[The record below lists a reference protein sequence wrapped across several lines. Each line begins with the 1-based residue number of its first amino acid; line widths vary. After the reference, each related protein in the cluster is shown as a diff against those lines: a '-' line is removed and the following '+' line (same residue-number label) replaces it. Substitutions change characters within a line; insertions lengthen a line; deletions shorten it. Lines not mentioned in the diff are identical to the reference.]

1 METAALQCIICPTQP
16 NFSDKSH
23 LLTHAASK
31 AHLSHYFKLQVRSQN
46 EPEAVEILNRYDEWF
61 RENSLAKLLSD
72 RMTFK
77 EARKRKSLGT
87 ETPTSQVRSTKKQLL
102 RATQVAASLP
112 KTAPLPDFMD
122 PRLVAPCKEEPDTE
136 QSIFVPAIDASLPDA
151 TPRTDAVRYP
161 TRSKAPKH
169 NPLTQDDGRESAVE
183 STPAVP
189 VTPKRSRNKKVAKR
203 SLLKN
208 EDSFDFFVDHPEPVD
223 DIDSDKE
230 RSDEMTR
237 LKGVLWPGM
246 DLFDSATK
254 QMRRMRNQKK
264 GEDVLKMME
273 MKSLC
278 VEPTELVF
286 SPKGTLRKER
296 EITGNI
302 EDYSPLKGES
312 PMPKPKLR
320 FARSKRRVLRQ
331 TDLNVKLRDRKRA
344 RKAPLRDSS
353 SDPEESAEESA
364 ESPSLIRR
372 RKDLES
378 PFGNDGELGLTMRA
392 FENRPRT
399 GFVIF
404 NDEENPYTKDVKDRL
419 PEPSMQLDTLTPTR
433 LVLGHKPDMLG
444 RHGSVVDRASV
455 GKENIEPILNSQGRV
470 DTRRWPS
477 PFAKRR
483 DPNGYA
489 FGHLDEH
496 DKYGYQPNP
505 LLAPTSK
512 RALAESS
519 LYGGNAPT
527 RHDHWSAIARAVS
540 PDGTIS
546 GNEGDFDP
554 LYLDGSAN

>member
-1 METAALQCIICPTQP
+1 MEIAALQCIICPTQP

-46 EPEAVEILNRYDEWF
+46 EPEAVKTLNRYDEWF
-61 RENSLAKLLSD
+61 KDNSLAKLLSD

-77 EARKRKSLGT
+77 EARKRKSLGK
-87 ETPTSQVRSTKKQLL
+87 ETPSGEARSTKKQFP
-102 RATQVAASLP
+102 RATKLVATPP
-112 KTAPLPDFMD
+112 KTAPLPDFLD
-122 PRLVAPCKEEPDTE
+122 PRLVAPCKEEPGTE
-136 QSIFVPAIDASLPDA
+136 QSIFVPSIDASVPDA
-151 TPRTDAVRYP
+151 TPKTDPARYP
-161 TRSKAPKH
+161 TRSKASKP
-169 NPLTQDDGRESAVE
+169 NPLIQDDGSESADKI
-183 STPAVP
+183 TPAVP
-189 VTPKRSRNKKVAKR
+189 VTPKRPRSKKMAKR
-203 SLLKN
+203 LLLTK
-208 EDSFDFFVDHPEPVD
+208 EDSHDSFVDHPEPVG

-230 RSDEMTR
+230 RADEMTR
-237 LKGVLWPGM
+237 LKGILWPGM

-264 GEDVLKMME
+264 GEDVLKLME

-286 SPKGTLRKER
+286 SPKGTLQKER
-296 EITGNI
+296 EITGNL

-312 PMPKPKLR
+312 PNPMTKPR

-331 TDLNVKLRDRKRA
+331 TDLNVKLRDRKGA
-344 RKAPLRDSS
+344 RKAALRDSS

-372 RKDLES
+372 HKGLDS
-378 PFGNDGELGLTMRA
+378 PFGYDGELGLTMRA
-392 FENRPRT
+392 FENRPHK
-399 GFVIF
+399 GFTIF
-404 NDEENPYTKDVKDRL
+404 NDVGNPYKKNIKDPC
-419 PEPSMQLDTLTPTR
+419 PEPNVHLGTLTPTR
-433 LVLGHKPDMLG
+433 LILGHKPDMPG
-444 RHGSVVDRASV
+444 RHGSAVDRASV

-470 DTRRWPS
+470 DTCRWPS
-477 PFAKRR
+477 PFAKGR

-489 FGHLDEH
+489 SGYLDEH
-496 DKYGYQPNP
+496 DKYGYRPNP

-512 RALAESS
+512 LAMVENSA
-519 LYGGNAPT
+519 YGRNDST
-527 RHDHWSAIARAVS
+527 CSDDWSAIARAVS

-546 GNEGDFDP
+546 GNEVEFDQ

>member
-46 EPEAVEILNRYDEWF
+46 ESEAVETLNRYDEWF
-61 RENSLAKLLSD
+61 RDNSLAKLLSD

-77 EARKRKSLGT
+77 EARKRKSLGN
-87 ETPTSQVRSTKKQLL
+87 ETPSAQAPSTKKQLL
-102 RATQVAASLP
+102 RAPQVAPSPP
-112 KTAPLPDFMD
+112 KTAPLPDFLD
-122 PRLVAPCKEEPDTE
+122 PRLAAPCKGEPDTD
-136 QSIFVPAIDASLPDA
+136 QSILVPVIDTL
-151 TPRTDAVRYP
+151 TTDPVRDP
-161 TRSKAPKH
+161 TRHKVSKP
-169 NPLTQDDGRESAVE
+169 NPLTQDDGNGSADKT
-183 STPAVP
+183 TPAVP
-189 VTPKRSRNKKVAKR
+189 VTPKRPRNKKVAKR
-203 SLLKN
+203 LLLTK
-208 EDSFDFFVDHPEPVD
+208 EDSCGTFVDHPEPVD

-264 GEDVLKMME
+264 GEEVLKVME

-302 EDYSPLKGES
+302 EDYSPLKGER
-312 PMPKPKLR
+312 PTHKPKPR
-320 FARSKRRVLRQ
+320 FARSRRRVLRQ
-331 TDLNVKLRDRKRA
+331 TNLNVKLRDRQRT
-344 RKAPLRDSS
+344 RKAALHDSS

-364 ESPSLIRR
+364 ESPSPIRR
-372 RKDLES
+372 HKGLDS
-378 PFGNDGELGLTMRA
+378 PSGYDGELGLTMRA
-392 FENRPRT
+392 FENIPRK
-399 GFVIF
+399 GFAIF
-404 NDEENPYTKDVKDRL
+404 NDEENPYKKAITDKR
-419 PEPSMQLDTLTPTR
+419 PEPNMQLDTLTPTR
-433 LVLGHKPDMLG
+433 LVLGHKLDMPS
-444 RHGSVVDRASV
+444 HNGSVADRASA

-470 DTRRWPS
+470 DTHRWPS

-483 DPNGYA
+483 YPSGYA
-489 FGHLDEH
+489 SGYLDEH
-496 DKYGYQPNP
+496 DKYGYRPNP
-505 LLAPTSK
+505 LLAPSPK
-512 RALAESS
+512 LALVENDA
-519 LYGGNAPT
+519 YGGNVT
-527 RHDHWSAIARAVS
+527 THHDDWSAIVRAGS

-546 GNEGDFDP
+546 GNEGDFGP